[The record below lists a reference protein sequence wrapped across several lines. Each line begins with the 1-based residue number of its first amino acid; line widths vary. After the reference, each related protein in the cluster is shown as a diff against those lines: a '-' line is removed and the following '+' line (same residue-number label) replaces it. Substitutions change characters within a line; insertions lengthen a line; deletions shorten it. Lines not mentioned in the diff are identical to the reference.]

1 MYIVRSVAVE
11 VNILRGYLTVCGKL
25 RYQLV
30 ACEEA
35 SLAVG
40 DRHGIYVADLRQSEP
55 RGFVRGDAG
64 AHDSRLVARYGVKG
78 ERRAVLVRVDY
89 FSVGDK
95 TELYQC
101 LEAVA
106 DSAHETIPVFD
117 QVGNSL
123 FYRGISEERRD
134 EFAASVGLIAA
145 GEASGDEYHLRGAK
159 LVCKFFDAAAD
170 AVRAEVV
177 YNYYLGLCA
186 RVADCLCA
194 VIFAV
199 CAGECRNEHARLCGL
214 YGGSLALRDLIGE
227 VLRALAGVFYVAAVD
242 ALKLVLVCSEKLR
255 KRYALAAEAYQAAV
269 VRMTEKRADFLC
281 ARRQAQE

>member
-117 QVGNSL
+117 QG
-123 FYRGISEERRD
+123 
-134 EFAASVGLIAA
+134 
-145 GEASGDEYHLRGAK
+145 
-159 LVCKFFDAAAD
+159 
-170 AVRAEVV
+170 
-177 YNYYLGLCA
+177 
-186 RVADCLCA
+186 
-194 VIFAV
+194 
-199 CAGECRNEHARLCGL
+199 
-214 YGGSLALRDLIGE
+214 
-227 VLRALAGVFYVAAVD
+227 
-242 ALKLVLVCSEKLR
+242 
-255 KRYALAAEAYQAAV
+255 
-269 VRMTEKRADFLC
+269 
-281 ARRQAQE
+281 RQLPLLSRHF